1 MSYIDKTLLTG
12 EAVTYKAKVYWWVFV
27 YPMKFLLFGLL
38 LISFSSLYIKIP
50 GYVLIA
56 IALWGIINNY
66 LGRRYAEY
74 VVTNKRVIFK
84 LGLIRRSVVE
94 LQLNKAEAIAF
105 GESFWGRIFNFGTVV
120 VTTGGATNTYSYIA
134 DPLSFRRAISEEVD
148 KRFGRGNE

>member
-1 MSYIDKTLLTG
+1 MLTG
-12 EAVTYKAKVYWWVFV
+12 ETVTYKAQVHWWVFV
-27 YPMKFLLFGLL
+27 YPMTFLLL
-38 LISFSSLYIKIP
+38 SFSSLYIKIP

-56 IALWGIINNY
+56 IALWGIINSY
-66 LGRRYAEY
+66 LGRCYAEY

-105 GESFWGRIFNFGTVV
+105 GESFRGRIFNFGTVV
-120 VTTGGATNTYSYIA
+120 ITTGGATNTYHYIA

>member
-1 MSYIDKTLLTG
+1 
-12 EAVTYKAKVYWWVFV
+12 
-27 YPMKFLLFGLL
+27 
-38 LISFSSLYIKIP
+38 

-56 IALWGIINNY
+56 IALWGIINSY

-120 VTTGGATNTYSYIA
+120 VTTGGATNTYPYIA

-148 KRFGRGNE
+148 KRFGKGNE

>member
-1 MSYIDKTLLTG
+1 
-12 EAVTYKAKVYWWVFV
+12 
-27 YPMKFLLFGLL
+27 MKFLLFGLL
-38 LISFSSLYIKIP
+38 LISFSSFYIKIP

-56 IALWGIINNY
+56 IALWGIINSY

-105 GESFWGRIFNFGTVV
+105 GESFWGRIFNFETVI
-120 VTTGGATNTYSYIA
+120 VTTGGATNTYPYIA
-134 DPLSFRRAISEEVD
+134 DPLSFRRAISEEID
-148 KRFGRGNE
+148 KRFGRNNK

>member
-12 EAVTYKAKVYWWVFV
+12 EAVTYKAKVHWWVFV

-56 IALWGIINNY
+56 IALWGIINSY
-66 LGRRYAEY
+66 LGRRCAEF

-105 GESFWGRIFNFGTVV
+105 GESFWGRIFNFGTVI
-120 VTTGGATNTYSYIA
+120 VTTGGATNTYPYIA
-134 DPLSFRRAISEEVD
+134 DPLIFRRAISEEVD
-148 KRFGRGNE
+148 KRFSRGNE

>member
-12 EAVTYKAKVYWWVFV
+12 ETVTYKAQVHWWVFV

-56 IALWGIINNY
+56 IALWGIINSY

-84 LGLIRRSVVE
+84 LGLIRRGVVE

-105 GESFWGRIFNFGTVV
+105 GESFWGRIFNFGMVV
-120 VTTGGATNTYSYIA
+120 VTTDAINSLPFIV
-134 DPLSFRRAISEEVD
+134 DPLAFRREI
-148 KRFGRGNE
+148 NTH

>member
-1 MSYIDKTLLTG
+1 MGDYRQLLRP
-12 EAVTYKAKVYWWVFV
+12 A
-27 YPMKFLLFGLL
+27 
-38 LISFSSLYIKIP
+38 
-50 GYVLIA
+50 
-56 IALWGIINNY
+56 
-66 LGRRYAEY
+66 YAEF

-120 VTTGGATNTYSYIA
+120 VTTGGATNTYRYIA